1 MSLSAHLSCTLA
13 RRLVRRVRAR
23 AGAQDGFTIIEVLVA
38 SVVLTIGIVALF
50 SNFSASQKLGNSAES
65 HQTAVA
71 VAEGEL
77 ERIRGLKWSEMGMRS
92 IPARST
98 ESTNPTFY
106 ELAPETAKCTNRGA
120 GAPATKELE
129 HCYEWKWSETSTR
142 EPMVYEVGA
151 ENAYENPRT
160 VTVASVAKGATTR
173 LTFKVYRF
181 ITWVTD
187 TECKVTTCEGSTDAK
202 RVLVAVTGANLKK
215 PVVVSSIINDR
226 ELSGKNPLQKAECEE
241 GATKVPCIYQK

>member
-1 MSLSAHLSCTLA
+1 MSLSARLSFIVARRLA
-13 RRLVRRVRAR
+13 RRARAR

-77 ERIRGLKWSEMGMRS
+77 ERIRGLKWSEIGMHS

-106 ELAPETAKCTNRGA
+106 ELAPETAKCTNRG
-120 GAPATKELE
+120 TESTIKKELE

-142 EPMVYEVGA
+142 EPMISEISS
-151 ENAYENPRT
+151 ENTYENPRT
-160 VTVASVAKGATTR
+160 VKVSSVAKGATTR

-181 ITWVTD
+181 ITWVND
-187 TECKVTTCEGSTDAK
+187 TECKATTCEGSTDAK
-202 RVLVAVTGANLKK
+202 RVLVAVTGNNLKK

-226 ELSGKNPLQKAECEE
+226 ELSGKNPLQNAECEE